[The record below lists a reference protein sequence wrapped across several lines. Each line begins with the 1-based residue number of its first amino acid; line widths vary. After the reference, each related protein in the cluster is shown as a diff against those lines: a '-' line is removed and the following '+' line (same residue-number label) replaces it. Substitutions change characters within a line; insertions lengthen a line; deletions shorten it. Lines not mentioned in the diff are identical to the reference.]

1 MVNATNLVEKLKASS
16 DANVCVFV
24 LVLPFAFGFLLL
36 VLIQI
41 GYITVNVVSES
52 VFPQERNLGGAIE
65 AMITSQ
71 PELQEEIDHI
81 FVSVDELEN
90 VVVGGEGDEG
100 DEKDEEKKKA
110 KRKLNLIAKKFVD
123 LKYTTGGLL
132 VVTVYLN
139 FVFCFTSSFRL

>member
-1 MVNATNLVEKLKASS
+1 
-16 DANVCVFV
+16 
-24 LVLPFAFGFLLL
+24 
-36 VLIQI
+36 
-41 GYITVNVVSES
+41 
-52 VFPQERNLGGAIE
+52 
-65 AMITSQ
+65 MITSQ

-110 KRKLNLIAKKFVD
+110 KRKLNLIAKNFVD

-139 FVFCFTSSFRL
+139 FVFFSPPLFDCNHTSLVIMFFSH